1 MKDFIFRMPT
11 KIRFGIGSSQ
21 NIGRVLKNELGFQK
35 AFIATDKGIV
45 NAGIIAKIEEG
56 LQTGGLEYVIYD
68 ELITDPT
75 VEVVDQAAEVL
86 RKSGADVVIAVGG
99 GSPIDAAKAMC
110 LLQTHEG
117 SCRDYLFGG
126 SRSVSGPVMPLIAVP
141 TTAGTGSELT
151 AASVISNEQERTKV
165 SITSDYL
172 IPRMVFIDP
181 QLHLSM
187 SPFIT
192 ATTGMDALTHA
203 VEAYV
208 SLNANPVSDMFA
220 LKAIEMTGKHL
231 RTATAAGS
239 DLEARCGMAV
249 ASTLAGAAFM
259 NGGLGVVHGIAQ
271 TISAFSHVAHGTANG
286 LLLPYCMERN
296 VTGNLEKFKN
306 IAVALGENAEGLS
319 LREGAD
325 AAADA
330 VFRLA
335 QDLRIPMTLKEVG
348 VDRGLFGDIAEDVMN
363 YRFLAV
369 NPCKITE
376 RDVIEILENAY
387 E

>member
-11 KIRFGIGSSQ
+11 KIRFGVGSTQ
-21 NIGRVLKNELGFQK
+21 NIGSVLKDEMGYQK
-35 AFIATDKGIV
+35 AFVATDKGIV

-56 LQTGGLEYVIYD
+56 LQAGDMEYVIYD
-68 ELITDPT
+68 ELIPEPT

-86 RKSGADVVIAVGG
+86 RESGADVVIAVGG
-99 GSPIDAAKAMC
+99 GSPIDTAKAMC

-126 SRSVSGPVMPLIAVP
+126 TKTVSAPIMPLVAVP

-172 IPRMVFIDP
+172 IPKMVFVDP
-181 QLHLSM
+181 SLQLGM
-187 SPFIT
+187 PPFIT

-203 VEAYV
+203 IEAYV
-208 SLNANPVSDMFA
+208 SLNASPISDMCA
-220 LKAIEMTGKHL
+220 LQAIEMIGKNL
-231 RTATAAGS
+231 RTAVSAGS
-239 DLEARCGMAV
+239 NLEARCNMAI
-249 ASTLAGAAFM
+249 ASTIAGAAFM

-271 TISAFSHVAHGTANG
+271 TIGAFAHVAHGTANA

-296 VTGNLEKFKN
+296 VVGNLEKFKN
-306 IAVALGENAEGLS
+306 IAVALGENVEGLS
-319 LREGAD
+319 LREAAD
-325 AAADA
+325 AAVDA
-330 VFRLA
+330 VFRLV

-348 VDRGLFGDIAEDVMN
+348 VCRGMFGDIARDVMN
-363 YRFLAV
+363 YRLLAV

-376 RDVIEILENAY
+376 KDVIEILENAY

>member
-11 KIRFGIGSSQ
+11 KIRFGENSSQ
-21 NIGRVLKNELGFQK
+21 QIGPVLKEKNYK
-35 AFIATDKGIV
+35 KVFIATGKHV
-45 NAGIIAKIEEG
+45 NKAGIAARVAESIEKA
-56 LQTGGLEYVIYD
+56 GLEYVICD
-68 ELITDPT
+68 EFIPEPT
-75 VEVVDQAAEVL
+75 VESVDHIAEVL
-86 RKSGADVVIAVGG
+86 RQSGADVVVAVGG
-99 GSPIDAAKAMC
+99 GSPIDAAKAIC

-126 SRSVSGPVMPLIAVP
+126 TKTVSGPIMPLVAVP

-172 IPRMVFIDP
+172 IPEMVFIDP
-181 QLHLSM
+181 MLQLGM
-187 SPFIT
+187 PPFIT

-203 VEAYV
+203 IEAYV
-208 SLNANPVSDMFA
+208 SLNASPLSDMFA
-220 LKAIEMTGKHL
+220 LQAIEMIGKNL
-231 RTATAAGS
+231 RTAVSDGS
-239 DLEARCGMAV
+239 NREARCNMAI
-249 ASTLAGAAFM
+249 ASTIAGAAFM

-271 TISAFSHVAHGTANG
+271 TIGAFAHVAHGTANA

-296 VTGNLEKFKN
+296 VVGNLEKFKN
-306 IAVALGENAEGLS
+306 IAVAMGENLEGLS
-319 LREGAD
+319 LREAAD
-325 AAADA
+325 MAVDA
-330 VFRLA
+330 VFRLV

-348 VDRGLFGDIAEDVMN
+348 VNRGMFGDIAKDVMN
-363 YRFLAV
+363 YRLLAV

-376 RDVIEILENAY
+376 KDVIEILENAY